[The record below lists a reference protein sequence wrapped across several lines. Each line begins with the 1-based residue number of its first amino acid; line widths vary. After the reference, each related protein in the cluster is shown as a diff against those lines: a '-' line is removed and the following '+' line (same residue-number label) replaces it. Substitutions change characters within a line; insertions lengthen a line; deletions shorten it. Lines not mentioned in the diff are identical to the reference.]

1 MPHLNRENHSVAESQ
16 QQPFLLKISSGTC
29 ASVISAGTCARMIYA
44 GRDQSGWRNRHSA
57 IQSANPLPWGPQF
70 LSALKVPG
78 RLPFRSTPQLETS
91 LQGLGNLPLLQPPK
105 CCSPHLRSRSSSLQ
119 HPSSLRYPHPL
130 LFYSVPTPTMSLS
143 MENSFIY
150 WKLRLVQGMLPLRN
164 IRFFLRDLMR
174 TVLLTPKEQT
184 TNWKFSLQRG
194 AKGSYF

>member
-16 QQPFLLKISSGTC
+16 HQPFLLKISSGTC

-44 GRDQSGWRNRHSA
+44 GQGQSGWRNRQSA

-78 RLPFRSTPQLETS
+78 RLHSRSTPLETS

-105 CCSPHLRSRSSSLQ
+105 CYSPHLGSLSSLLQ

-150 WKLRLVQGMLPLRN
+150 WKLSLVQGILPLRN

-184 TNWKFSLQRG
+184 TNWKFSLQRR
-194 AKGSYF
+194 AKGNYF